1 MKSRSKILSLFAVC
15 AVALLVLAACG
26 PAETTVAPI
35 EPADTAKPADTAVPE
50 PTVEP
55 IVELPTVLTMPAQI
69 AGGRPVEILTVLKPP
84 DSQAFQLSGWYDQVA
99 RFQKLYPNVIIK
111 GTDYAYTPE
120 SFAAL
125 VAGKQVPDLFEVYLT
140 DPGKMIDQGVA
151 ADITDVIKA
160 QGLDKVFNPSVLNI
174 SAKDGKYYGL
184 PRFAYVMGIAYNI
197 ELLKAAGFDAPAK
210 TWTEFAAQAK
220 TLTNRDAGVA
230 GFSFF
235 ASGGGGTGW
244 HQTGIAYNFG
254 LLNTDIVK
262 LENGKYVAGW
272 GNQAVLDSLN
282 YMKQLRWTDDVLP
295 RENLG
300 WDTNAQALA
309 TGNAA
314 MIMMAGDQFTWMHTT
329 FPDADINNFGFAPMP
344 TKNAGGKSVS
354 LAGGNIAMVSAT
366 ATADEQEAALW
377 WKLFIQFDVTEIMR
391 SYNNAKNDPTVIV
404 GAPNL
409 PLYVGDYQEKSA
421 ALQAQ
426 FANLPI
432 ANYAVFMDGI
442 TSGSTI
448 VSPEPLVAGQDY
460 YAALGTV
467 VSTILSDANADPAAL
482 LREAVATFQTNVLDL
497 LKP

>member
-1 MKSRSKILSLFAVC
+1 
-15 AVALLVLAACG
+15 
-26 PAETTVAPI
+26 
-35 EPADTAKPADTAVPE
+35 
-50 PTVEP
+50 
-55 IVELPTVLTMPAQI
+55 
-69 AGGRPVEILTVLKPP
+69 
-84 DSQAFQLSGWYDQVA
+84 
-99 RFQKLYPNVIIK
+99 
-111 GTDYAYTPE
+111 
-120 SFAAL
+120 
-125 VAGKQVPDLFEVYLT
+125 
-140 DPGKMIDQGVA
+140 
-151 ADITDVIKA
+151 
-160 QGLDKVFNPSVLNI
+160 
-174 SAKDGKYYGL
+174 
-184 PRFAYVMGIAYNI
+184 MGIAYNI
-197 ELLKAAGFDAPAK
+197 QMLKDKGFDAPAK
-210 TWTEFAAQAK
+210 TWSEFATQAK
-220 TLTNRDAGVA
+220 ALTNRDAGIA

-262 LENGKYVAGW
+262 LADGKYVSGW

-314 MIMMAGDQFTWMHTT
+314 MIMMAGDQFNWMHTT

-344 TKNAGGKSVS
+344 VKNAGDKSVS
-354 LAGGNIAMVSAT
+354 LAGGNIAMISAT

-377 WKLFIQFDVTEIMR
+377 WRLFTQFDVTEIMR

-404 GAPNL
+404 GAQNL

-432 ANYAVFMDGI
+432 ANYASFMDGI

-460 YAALGTV
+460 YGSLGTI
-467 VSTILSDANADPAAL
+467 VSTILSDENADPEAL
-482 LREAVATFQTNVLDL
+482 LQEAVTTFQTNVLDL
-497 LKP
+497 LTP